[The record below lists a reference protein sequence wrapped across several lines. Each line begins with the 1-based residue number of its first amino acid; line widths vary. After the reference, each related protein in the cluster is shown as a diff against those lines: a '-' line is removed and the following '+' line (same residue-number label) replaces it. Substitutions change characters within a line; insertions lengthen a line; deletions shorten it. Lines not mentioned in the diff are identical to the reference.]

1 MNLQDEINNSSTKR
15 ATFLNEQREKVAG
28 LARVQLEQT
37 NFTLNYKNIFNNG
50 LKQIRC
56 Y

>member
-28 LARVQLEQT
+28 LAGVQLEQT
-37 NFTLNYKNIFNNG
+37 NLLLT
-50 LKQIRC
+50 IRTFLIMD
-56 Y
+56 